1 MELEVMWVRNMEST
15 KINQI
20 NVLCSKYEIVNKN
33 KYDVII
39 AVSEEL
45 VLNLKK
51 KKKTHEFFQ
60 NETEES
66 IKNNLKNV

>member
-1 MELEVMWVRNMEST
+1 MEST

-51 KKKTHEFFQ
+51 KKKNT
-60 NETEES
+60 
-66 IKNNLKNV
+66 